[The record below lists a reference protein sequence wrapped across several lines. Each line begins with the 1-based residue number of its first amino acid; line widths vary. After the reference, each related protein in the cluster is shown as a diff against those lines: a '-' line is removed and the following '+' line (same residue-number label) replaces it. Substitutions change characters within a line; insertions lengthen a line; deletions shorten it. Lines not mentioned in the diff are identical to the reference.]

1 VIEHVIENIEVYG
14 PLAVVM
20 WMFLEEF
27 IPIPSAVAPMAAGFV
42 LIPANEP
49 VQAFIMVFL
58 LIAIIG
64 SAASVLSS
72 YLLYSIGFYGGKPVL
87 ERVGKYV
94 RVSWPQIKAFE
105 KHFTSGKEHL
115 YLAIFR
121 AMPLIP
127 LSVISASA
135 GFFRIDWKTYG
146 IWSFVG
152 MIPRNLSLG
161 MMGWYLRDDFISAAI
176 FIGQVSTAAF
186 LVILASASV
195 YFIHN
200 RHRFAEKGTRV
211 FIK

>member
-1 VIEHVIENIEVYG
+1 MVENIEVYG

-27 IPIPSAVAPMAAGFV
+27 IPVPSAVAPMAAGFV

-49 VQAFIMVFL
+49 LQAFIMVFL
-58 LIAIIG
+58 FIAVVG

-87 ERVGKYV
+87 ERIGKYF

-105 KHFTSGKEHL
+105 THFTSGREHL
-115 YLAIFR
+115 YLALFR
-121 AMPLIP
+121 AVPLIP

-146 IWSFVG
+146 VWSFIG

-161 MMGWYLRDDFISAAI
+161 MIGWYLRDDFVSAALL
-176 FIGQVSTAAF
+176 IGKLSTAAF
-186 LVILASASV
+186 IVLATAAFV
-195 YFIHN
+195 YFFHN
-200 RHRFAEKGTRV
+200 RKAFAERSKQMLTG
-211 FIK
+211 